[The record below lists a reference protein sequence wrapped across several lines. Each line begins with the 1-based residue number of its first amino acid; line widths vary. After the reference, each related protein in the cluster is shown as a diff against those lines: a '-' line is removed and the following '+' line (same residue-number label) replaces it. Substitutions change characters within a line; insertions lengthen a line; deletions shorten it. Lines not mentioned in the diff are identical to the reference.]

1 MKIVLFIIILVL
13 LTFGQ
18 GDLKGFWISKGYD
31 YTVTLEFQSD
41 RLIYD
46 GETMLYQL
54 VDPNIIR
61 VQEDGSFTNYSY
73 VLQNGRLTIIYPD
86 GNYEIFTR
94 SSSQKMTTPK
104 ESTPKGNVALLR
116 GWLCYWSGSSSSYS
130 SYSSTSKVYFDGR
143 GNFAVSGEASF
154 SGDAGSAYS
163 GGGVDERGTYSIQ
176 GNKVI
181 LKFQDGST
189 GSATI
194 NMQQYDGSITELMY
208 NGYLYATKLCN

>member
-1 MKIVLFIIILVL
+1 MKFVFFIIVLAVLVL
-13 LTFGQ
+13 GQ
-18 GDLKGFWISKGYD
+18 GSLKGSWISKGYD
-31 YTVTLEFQSD
+31 YTVTLQFQSD

-46 GETMLYQL
+46 GETMKYQL
-54 VDPNIIR
+54 VEPNIIR
-61 VQEDGSFTNYSY
+61 VQEDGSFIDYSY
-73 VLQNGRLTIIYPD
+73 VLQDGRLTIIYPD
-86 GNYEIFTR
+86 GNYEIFTKSASQKK
-94 SSSQKMTTPK
+94 SSSNS
-104 ESTPKGNVALLR
+104 STPKGNVAQLS

-154 SGDAGSAYS
+154 SGDAGAAYS

-176 GNKVI
+176 GNNVI
-181 LKFQDGST
+181 LRFQDGST
-189 GSATI
+189 GYATI